1 MLIKI
6 PVSIGE
12 LADKIT
18 ILEIKKTKIKE
29 KSKLLAIDNE
39 LYQLKKIINSKNIFT
54 SKIKAEIVRLKKIN
68 LRLWNIEDSK
78 RKCEKKGIFDE
89 KFIKLARNVYLLND
103 KRANI
108 KLNINK
114 LTNSNIIEIKSYNKY

>member
-54 SKIKAEIVRLKKIN
+54 SKIKAEIVRLKK
-68 LRLWNIEDSK
+68 
-78 RKCEKKGIFDE
+78 
-89 KFIKLARNVYLLND
+89 
-103 KRANI
+103 
-108 KLNINK
+108 
-114 LTNSNIIEIKSYNKY
+114 

>member
-6 PVSIGE
+6 PVSVGE

-29 KSKLLAIDNE
+29 KDKLSSIDNE
-39 LYQLKKIINSKNIFT
+39 LMQLKKIIKSKIILT
-54 SKIKAEIVRLKKIN
+54 SKIKTEIIKLRKIN
-68 LRLWNIEDSK
+68 LRLWSIEDRK
-78 RKCEKKGIFDE
+78 RKCEKNSNFDE
-89 KFIKLARNVYLLND
+89 KFIKLARSVYLLND
-103 KRANI
+103 KRAYV

-114 LTNSNIIEIKSYNKY
+114 LTNSNIIEVKSYDKY